1 MFGIGLPEMLFIF
14 ALALI
19 VLGPEQLPKVAQQ
32 LGRFFRELKNT
43 GEEFR
48 KQLDIEDIKDL
59 KGIREEVDDWE
70 KEIISP
76 QKAGSAKKEGPGG
89 LGGDWKIA
97 SGPAAG
103 APFPA
108 STPESPSKTQ
118 DTSKDGKGPDPGKDA
133 S

>member
-1 MFGIGLPEMLFIF
+1 MLFIF

-32 LGRFFRELKNT
+32 LGRFFRELKKT

-48 KQLDIEDIKDL
+48 KQLDVEDIKDL
-59 KGIREEVDDWE
+59 KGIRKEVDDWE

-76 QKAGSAKKEGPGG
+76 QKAGPAKKEGPGG
-89 LGGDWKIA
+89 LGGEWKIA
-97 SGPAAG
+97 SGPAAAK
-103 APFPA
+103 APSA
-108 STPESPSKTQ
+108 GSTTEGPPKTRDNDKKGQGSGPE
-118 DTSKDGKGPDPGKDA
+118 KDA